1 MAKAQTDPGVRQEAT
16 VILADLWRHVASRR
30 TMAEDDPM
38 LPKLPT
44 RLKKLDGLDDLPAVA
59 APAVII
65 AAPLLAE
72 LTIAALEAQ
81 GYVIMEWA

>member
-1 MAKAQTDPGVRQEAT
+1 VAKAATDPQLREEAI
-16 VILADLWRHVASRR
+16 VVLADLWRHVAQRQLG
-30 TMAEDDPM
+30 DPDV
-38 LPKLPT
+38 KLPT
-44 RLKKLDGLDDLPAVA
+44 RLKKLPGLDDLPGPA
-59 APAVII
+59 AETVLA